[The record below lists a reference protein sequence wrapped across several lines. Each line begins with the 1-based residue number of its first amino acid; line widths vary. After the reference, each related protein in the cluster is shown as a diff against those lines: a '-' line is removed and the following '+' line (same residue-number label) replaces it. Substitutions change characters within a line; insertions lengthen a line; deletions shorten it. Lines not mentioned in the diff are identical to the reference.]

1 MNKMNG
7 VDVLIQNKKYTLCG
21 YESDEYLQ
29 KIATYIN
36 NKYDELKVKNFFRTL
51 DSDMKS
57 ILMQINI
64 ADDYYKLQ
72 GKLKDLENVNDSN
85 CEELYNIKHD
95 AIALQ
100 EKLDQANR
108 QIEQLKSELHE
119 AQKEIIRLEAERKDK
134 KA

>member
-7 VDVLIQNKKYTLCG
+7 VDVLIQSKRYTLCG

-36 NKYDELKVKNFFRTL
+36 YKYDELKVKDFFRNL
-51 DSDMKS
+51 DLDMKN

-64 ADDYYKLQ
+64 ADDYYKIQ
-72 GKLKDLENVNDSN
+72 GKLKELENINENN

-95 AIALQ
+95 VIALQ
-100 EKLDQANR
+100 TKLDEANK
-108 QIEQLKSELHE
+108 QIEQLKSELNE
-119 AQKEIIRLEAERKDK
+119 AQKEIIRLKAGTER
-134 KA
+134 

>member
-7 VDVLIQNKKYTLCG
+7 VDVLIQSKRYTLCG

-36 NKYDELKVKNFFRTL
+36 YKYDELKVKDFFRNL
-51 DSDMKS
+51 DLDMKN

-64 ADDYYKLQ
+64 ADDYYKVQ
-72 GKLKDLENVNDSN
+72 GKLKELENINENN

-95 AIALQ
+95 VIALQ
-100 EKLDQANR
+100 TKLDEANK
-108 QIEQLKSELHE
+108 QIEQLKSELNE
-119 AQKEIIRLEAERKDK
+119 AQKEIIRLKAGTER
-134 KA
+134 